1 MVVEEAKSTNNQ
13 IAARNHSLDDRL
25 VRRWRKEEAKL
36 REMCDTKR
44 FRMDGAGRKI
54 QNSELGMLSL
64 KKSLITIFV
73 HNNKIKNFY
82 QKV

>member
-1 MVVEEAKSTNNQ
+1 MVVEQAKSTNNQ

-54 QNSELGMLSL
+54 QNSELGTYDFT
-64 KKSLITIFV
+64 KKSLITIFG
-73 HNNKIKNFY
+73 HKHEIKNFI
-82 QKV
+82 